1 MAEAFHFAACAKR
14 LGRRAK
20 QDNGR
25 SVATCDDDDDGVEL
39 GRPAGVSATPIWE
52 AWQMLACCDGMC
64 GAPLGVAVKSGF
76 DSTIAWLCCCLT
88 YGGQVVVDQAERRL
102 AGANNNTPAY
112 PEQAVVVVPKD
123 FDQRPEGYEKQES
136 AKMVHPKPITE
147 VVESLKKLL
156 AENGDSLA
164 PGKLNDILF
173 ASTSQKRGM
182 KSY

>member
-1 MAEAFHFAACAKR
+1 M
-14 LGRRAK
+14 
-20 QDNGR
+20 
-25 SVATCDDDDDGVEL
+25 
-39 GRPAGVSATPIWE
+39 
-52 AWQMLACCDGMC
+52 
-64 GAPLGVAVKSGF
+64 
-76 DSTIAWLCCCLT
+76 
-88 YGGQVVVDQAERRL
+88 VDQAERRL
-102 AGANNNTPAY
+102 AGANNNTPAN

-173 ASTSQKRGM
+173 ASTSLKRGM